1 MLPVAA
7 LIDGVE
13 RPPPGVVGVSAERPL
28 AVLDV
33 AAAPGGKTTQLAAWL
48 RARGEGGLVVAN
60 ERSSSRLA
68 QTMAL
73 IKQRG
78 GRKVVLRHWARPTVT
93 RRGEDARSL
102 RATSSR
108 PPQVVLRETE
118 PNFVVGSRRDDG
130 GAGGDAGEPRGGG
143 AAGRAGD
150 AGGGGD
156 ELALP
161 KVLFQCGAT

>member
-68 QTMAL
+68 SLVANAQRLAL
-73 IKQRG
+73 APHVVAVHGDGRALGAAAPEAFDAVTCFDRASRG
-78 GRKVVLRHWARPTVT
+78 GPARAGVSLAAS
-93 RRGEDARSL
+93 RG
-102 RATSSR
+102 
-108 PPQVVLRETE
+108 
-118 PNFVVGSRRDDG
+118 GDG
-130 GAGGDAGEPRGGG
+130 GSKRRRTRPNWRH
-143 AAGRAGD
+143 
-150 AGGGGD
+150 
-156 ELALP
+156 
-161 KVLFQCGAT
+161 F